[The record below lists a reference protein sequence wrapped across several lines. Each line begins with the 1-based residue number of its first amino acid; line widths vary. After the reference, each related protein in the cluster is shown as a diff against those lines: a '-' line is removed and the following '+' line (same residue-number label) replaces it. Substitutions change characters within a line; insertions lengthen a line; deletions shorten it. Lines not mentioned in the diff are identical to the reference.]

1 MRALLFNP
9 WITDFAAFD
18 HWARPLNLLR
28 LATLLR
34 QQGWSVDFYDCL
46 DRRSPDLEGLPAPPR
61 HRFNPYGGGHY
72 YREIIPHPPGLDGVR
87 LRYKRYGVP
96 PRRVEQRLRT
106 FPQPDVIIVASV
118 MTYWYPGVFEAIAM
132 LRRLFPC
139 VPIVLGGIYATLCR
153 AHAEAHSGADAVV
166 TGRHWPDIVNRIFA
180 ILGDTSQPCPGDQTT
195 WIEPAYDLL
204 RQDFCF
210 PLLTSTGC
218 PCHCTYCATH
228 ALWPRFVTYE
238 PEAVLDSIGRVVR
251 DYHATDLVFYDD
263 ALLVKK
269 ETHFLPLMEALIRQ
283 GYAVRFHTPNA
294 LHVRQIDA
302 TVAGLLKR
310 AGFTTLRLGLE
321 VVQRDWQKSTGGK
334 AYIEEYLEAMR
345 HLRNAGFTRE
355 IGTYLLFG
363 LPGQTIEA
371 VREGCRAVAEQG
383 SEIYLALYSPIP
395 GTPLYERPGCDFRF
409 DPRVDPL
416 FQNNS
421 LAPFQS
427 HAFTDAQYRELRQY
441 ARNLNENVRKRPFL
455 EAAR

>member
-28 LATLLR
+28 LAALLR
-34 QQGWSVDFYDCL
+34 RQGWDVDLYDCL
-46 DRRSPDLEGLPAPPR
+46 DRHSPDLAGLPPPSR

-72 YREIIPHPPGLDGVR
+72 YREFIPNPPLLESVK

-96 PRRVEQRLRT
+96 PGRVEQRLRA
-106 FPQPDVIIVASV
+106 FPRPDAVIVASV

-132 LRRLFPC
+132 LRSVFPG
-139 VPIVLGGIYATLCR
+139 VPILLGGIYATLCR
-153 AHAEAHSGADAVV
+153 PHAEAHSGADAVV
-166 TGRHWPDIVNRIFA
+166 TGRHWPEIVNRIFTV
-180 ILGDTSQPCPGDQTT
+180 LGDASAPCPGDQST

-204 RQDFCF
+204 QGDFCY

-228 ALWPRFVTYE
+228 SLWPLFALHE
-238 PEAVLDSIGRVVR
+238 PAAVLDSIGRLVR

-269 ETHFLPLMEALIRQ
+269 ETHFIPLMEALIRK
-283 GYAVRFHTPNA
+283 GYPPRFHTPNA

-302 TVAGLLKR
+302 AVAGLLKR
-310 AGFTTLRLGLE
+310 AGFNTIRLGLE
-321 VVQRDWQKSTGGK
+321 VVQRDWQQSTGGK
-334 AYIEEYLEAMR
+334 VYLDEYLAAMR
-345 HLRNAGFTRE
+345 HLRDAGFTRGV
-355 IGTYLLFG
+355 GTYLLFG
-363 LPGQTIEA
+363 LPGQSLEA
-371 VREGCRAVAEQG
+371 VREGCRVVAEQG

-395 GTPLYERPGCDFRF
+395 ATPLYERPGGAFRF

-416 FQNNS
+416 FHNNS

-427 HAFTDAQYRELRQY
+427 PAFTEIQYRELRQF
-441 ARNLNENVRKRPFL
+441 ARALNENVRKGPFFGVP
-455 EAAR
+455 R